1 MSDVKII
8 RLITGEDVISKT
20 KEDSG
25 EGIELHKPFVIIPTQ
40 QAPGKPVQLMMT
52 HYSPYSKSD
61 TIKIK
66 RDKVVSIVEPKDEIL
81 KSYQANTSSIIQ
93 TDKSLITENK
103 LPKLS

>member
-40 QAPGKPVQLMMT
+40 AAPGKPVQLMRT
-52 HYSPYSKSD
+52 PYSPYSKEPTV
-61 TIKIK
+61 TIKK
-66 RDKVVSIVEPKDEIL
+66 DKVVSIVEPKDDIL

-93 TDKSLITENK
+93 ADKSLITENK
-103 LPKLS
+103 LPKL

>member
-40 QAPGKPVQLMMT
+40 QAPGKPVQ
-52 HYSPYSKSD
+52 
-61 TIKIK
+61 
-66 RDKVVSIVEPKDEIL
+66 
-81 KSYQANTSSIIQ
+81 
-93 TDKSLITENK
+93 
-103 LPKLS
+103 

>member
-8 RLITGEDVISKT
+8 RLVSGEDVIAKIT
-20 KEDSG
+20 DYDNM
-25 EGIELHKPFVIIPTQ
+25 ELDKPFVIIPTQ
-40 QAPGKPVQLMMT
+40 KAPGQPVQLMMT

>member
-20 KEDSG
+20 KEDIG